1 MKGMINKLYSEI
13 NALIS
18 ESKGTRSNSLR
29 YSVGSKIMAFYV
41 NHKEELKVTDKEFEE
56 ELKVFYENL
65 GIDTARLKTEKFI
78 RQSAWD
84 KIKIAISDALSK
96 QDSSDGY
103 SLTNLGYMQQFY
115 RKFRNSP
122 DGLEKAL
129 KLDWSHNVELLKDK
143 LNEDER
149 KFYLKKAI
157 SESWS
162 VKELEKQV
170 REDSY
175 DDFLEIL
182 DKTGYRYKIEK
193 LQILNYKSLV
203 KIEIENPSQ
212 FLVFAGAN
220 ATGKSNIF
228 EALEFLM
235 HAAMTTGNFA
245 LDIFGGEEKIINYT
259 AQKAKMNNQLSVN
272 VILSFEYKNKKQSI
286 AFGVFYDMETGKLQ
300 KEFTGV
306 QALDTRIVDSFSR
319 IFIDNYKRAENKLKR
334 SNRLWLD
341 AANTSKILKNIL
353 AIDKKRMEIVEWLKV
368 LIPGMKDIKIEKDL
382 SGKEELLI
390 FEESH
395 PEKAFA
401 GSLISEGTYNIIA
414 LLTLFYQSD
423 EPQFICIEEPETGLN
438 PAVLGEL
445 VPFFREMADKFHHHI
460 WITTHSTSLVSEL
473 TEEELIIVNKKD
485 GQTNVY
491 PCKPGDFEEMRPDE
505 AWMSKMLKGG
515 GLPW

>member
-182 DKTGYRYKIEK
+182 DSETKFKYQIKDFNQRYRK
-193 LQILNYKSLV
+193 
-203 KIEIENPSQ
+203 
-212 FLVFAGAN
+212 
-220 ATGKSNIF
+220 
-228 EALEFLM
+228 
-235 HAAMTTGNFA
+235 
-245 LDIFGGEEKIINYT
+245 
-259 AQKAKMNNQLSVN
+259 
-272 VILSFEYKNKKQSI
+272 
-286 AFGVFYDMETGKLQ
+286 
-300 KEFTGV
+300 
-306 QALDTRIVDSFSR
+306 
-319 IFIDNYKRAENKLKR
+319 FIDK
-334 SNRLWLD
+334 
-341 AANTSKILKNIL
+341 
-353 AIDKKRMEIVEWLKV
+353 
-368 LIPGMKDIKIEKDL
+368 
-382 SGKEELLI
+382 
-390 FEESH
+390 
-395 PEKAFA
+395 
-401 GSLISEGTYNIIA
+401 
-414 LLTLFYQSD
+414 
-423 EPQFICIEEPETGLN
+423 
-438 PAVLGEL
+438 
-445 VPFFREMADKFHHHI
+445 
-460 WITTHSTSLVSEL
+460 
-473 TEEELIIVNKKD
+473 
-485 GQTNVY
+485 TNH
-491 PCKPGDFEEMRPDE
+491 
-505 AWMSKMLKGG
+505 
-515 GLPW
+515 